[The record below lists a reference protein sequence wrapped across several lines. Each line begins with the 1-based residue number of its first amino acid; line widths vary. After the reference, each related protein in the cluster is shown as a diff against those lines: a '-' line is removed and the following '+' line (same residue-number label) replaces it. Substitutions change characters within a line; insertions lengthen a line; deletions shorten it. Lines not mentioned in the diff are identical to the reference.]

1 MGFAIGGLVIGVGL
15 IIIGAGF
22 GIGKIGAA
30 AAEGIARQP
39 DASGKIQSAAI
50 VLAALIEGAT
60 FFALIIALI
69 ANGGINTANIQAN
82 SGKVAELVAPADVEF
97 ASKK

>member
-1 MGFAIGGLVIGVGL
+1 MGFAIGGVVIGVGL

-60 FFALIIALI
+60 FFALIIAMLNGNNVTKENI
-69 ANGGINTANIQAN
+69 AANA
-82 SGKVAELVAPADVEF
+82 GKVAGLVAPADIDV
-97 ASKK
+97 AQK

>member
-69 ANGGINTANIQAN
+69 ANGNINTANIQAN
-82 SGKVAELVAPADVEF
+82 NGKVAGLVAPADIDV
-97 ASKK
+97 AQK

>member
-1 MGFAIGGLVIGVGL
+1 MGFAIGGLVIGLGL

-39 DASGKIQSAAI
+39 EASGKIQSAAI

-60 FFALIIALI
+60 FFALIIGFLQGNKI
-69 ANGGINTANIQAN
+69 DKNNWVPE
-82 SGKVAELVAPADVEF
+82 GKVAAMVAPAEVEV
-97 ASKK
+97 AQK